1 MVGFV
6 QSMNPDSTKPV
17 NQQNQQLQQQLV
29 QLDGLLG
36 HLSSSSG
43 LYSKETF
50 LSLYSCIIRMIRDHR
65 MCGFVMTRTVGDES
79 FETMAYA
86 LDGLP
91 DLSFFRMDE
100 PGMLPPESGISQE
113 TGLLLVLTDRLCV
126 ALYWSSQTQE
136 TFRMYEGGW
145 TFNPGDVRTI
155 VTHLINHL
163 EHPQYKNI
171 LKVLLDDTPV
181 DRRYDEKLN
190 ILLTSLVN
198 GLENRNRELTLALDK
213 VNELNRKMVE
223 HERLAAVGQLCS
235 VIAHEIRNP
244 LGLIDLYAKLV
255 EEQLKQLGVD
265 PVQEEESSDAARQA
279 VELPGERQA
288 LLMKN
293 LSFIRQ
299 SASNLETILT
309 ELTSYS
315 RPLQLQQESTDVVAL
330 VKDICQFYE
339 PSYQEKQ
346 VALKFAVMIHDPEAQ
361 PMMVNLDAGK
371 VRQAVINLLK
381 NALEVSPTGSKVQV
395 TVACRK
401 SDKNVYI
408 KVADQG
414 PGVDTVVAKKLFTPY
429 FSTKGNGTGLGLAHS
444 RKILQAHGGSVELLS
459 GVRSPEGYPD
469 GGSPEGATF
478 AIILPRV
485 IETKSNG

>member
-1 MVGFV
+1 
-6 QSMNPDSTKPV
+6 V
-17 NQQNQQLQQQLV
+17 NQQNTTPLQNQQLV

-36 HLSSSSG
+36 HLSSCSG

-65 MCGFVMTRTVGDES
+65 MCGFVMTRTLGDES
-79 FETMAYA
+79 FDSMAYA

-91 DLSFFRMDE
+91 DLSCYRLDE
-100 PGMLPPESGISQE
+100 PSILPVESGISE
-113 TGLLLVLTDRLCV
+113 TTGFLLVLTDRLCV

-145 TFNPGDVRTI
+145 TFHPGDVRTI
-155 VTHLINHL
+155 VGHMINHL

-171 LKVLLDDTPV
+171 LKVSLEETPI

-198 GLENRNRELTLALDK
+198 GLENRNRELTLALEK
-213 VNELNRKMVE
+213 VNELSRKMVE
-223 HERLAAVGQLCS
+223 QERLAAVGQLCS

-255 EEQLKQLGVD
+255 EEQLKQLGVSPITPEAEQNTEAPA
-265 PVQEEESSDAARQA
+265 PVAI
-279 VELPGERQA
+279 ELPGERQG

-315 RPLQLQQESTDVVAL
+315 RPLQLQLEQTDIVAM
-330 VKDICQFYE
+330 VKDTCDFYSA
-339 PSYQEKQ
+339 SYQEKSVQ
-346 VALKFAVMIHDPEAQ
+346 LQFQIAIHEGEPQ
-361 PMMVNLDAGK
+361 PILINLDCGK
-371 VRQAVINLLK
+371 IRQAVINLLK
-381 NALEVSPTGSKVQV
+381 NALEVSPAESKVQV

-401 SDKNVYI
+401 SDKNIYI
-408 KVADQG
+408 KVKDQG
-414 PGVDTVVAKKLFTPY
+414 PGVDSVVAQKLFTPY

-459 GVRSPEGYPD
+459 GVRSKDGLSDSPD
-469 GGSPEGATF
+469 GATF
-478 AIILPRV
+478 AIILPRQ
-485 IETKSNG
+485 IEAKTN